1 MGRGCNL
8 HISSLFFIVAI
19 VTICL
24 VGGIM
29 AAGTYQ
35 ATSPVNQVDSLGNTP
50 SVATNMTSQFIGN
63 VTAFEQEGSGWMV
76 LLIAVIIVICVI
88 IGGMVML
95 RQSKLGGNKYRT

>member
-1 MGRGCNL
+1 M
-8 HISSLFFIVAI
+8 HIGSLFFLVVV
-19 VTICL
+19 VTVCL
-24 VGGIM
+24 FGGIM

-35 ATSPVNQVDSLGNTP
+35 ANAPTSQPDSLGNMP
-50 SVATNMTSQFIGN
+50 SQSTNTTAGMIGN
-63 VTAFEQEGSGWMV
+63 VTAFEQQGSGWMV